1 MVANANPQLQRWMT
15 VEAFGMF
22 IDLTIAAYPVRLVW
36 GLQMQAS
43 MKFWVLVGFGIRL
56 P

>member
-1 MVANANPQLQRWMT
+1 MQLHRWIA
-15 VEAFGMF
+15 VEAFGML
-22 IDLTIAAYPVRLVW
+22 IDFAIAAYPVRLVW

>member
-1 MVANANPQLQRWMT
+1 MQLHRWIA
-15 VEAFGMF
+15 VEAFGMLM
-22 IDLTIAAYPVRLVW
+22 DLVIAAYPVRLVW
-36 GLQMQAS
+36 GLQMQSS

>member
-1 MVANANPQLQRWMT
+1 ML
-15 VEAFGMF
+15 
-22 IDLTIAAYPVRLVW
+22 IDLAIGIYPVKFVR